1 MSAPNN
7 ATLTIN
13 FTSQY
18 ADGCHRVVYS
28 KNNPLGPFTTV
39 IVNCTLG
46 IGVACSETILVTV
59 NPEDCTPDIY
69 YGYVQPCCEEA
80 SSLAGRVS
88 WVAIVAPTDYQC
100 LNYTFLCDNPVA
112 PGGPCAAFAV
122 TDCTSTVVN
131 IPAVAL
137 GDSIQVCLD
146 AAISPVNTEFTIT
159 GGTDSCLCDCTTYEI
174 DNTDTDAQTYQYF
187 DCTGELVGP
196 INIVPGPPDTIC
208 ASTGTVQVSDP
219 LVTITAIVS
228 PCA

>member
-1 MSAPNN
+1 MSAN

-59 NPEDCTPDIY
+59 DPEDCTPDIY

-100 LNYTFLCDNPVA
+100 VSFDLECNTVL
-112 PGGPCAAFAV
+112 GCASFNI
-122 TDCTSTVVN
+122 TDCVSAVVA
-131 IPAVAL
+131 IPAVAF
-137 GDSIQVCLD
+137 GDVVKVC
-146 AAISPVNTEFTIT
+146 APVSTPPVNAEFIIT
-159 GGTDSCLCDCTTYEI
+159 GGIDSCPCDCTTYEI